1 MPARRIILAFLIA
14 SSLLT
19 TACLREVAN
28 SLTEV
33 RKVYDALN
41 KEFGE
46 TVFVNINE
54 APNHLAL
61 NVSFINSALNVRS
74 PEERAARAQRTA
86 EIVKQ
91 TYLRIN
97 KLDAIWVG
105 FVRQETHYV
114 FFHRSEMID
123 YFGFYKDGTRFTS
136 RSDPSDMTDASV
148 QLGVTVS
155 YSRATR
161 QSDVLVNGIYLEGE
175 PGGVAIKVIPH
186 YTVPGDVRAARVSP
200 PQVVA
205 FDFTVYAQTP
215 SVRQTVPI
223 TFLADKKPVLQVNAD
238 FYGDVVKSCPLL
250 VPYATFSKMIAAREL
265 TIKVGG
271 KDYPLKPSEFAMIQR
286 MDEYV
291 K

>member
-1 MPARRIILAFLIA
+1 MRLRRIILAVLIT

-19 TACLREVAN
+19 TACLREVAK

-54 APNHLAL
+54 ESNHLAL
-61 NVSFINSALNVRS
+61 NVSFINSALNNRS

-91 TYLRIN
+91 TYARIN

-114 FFHRSEMID
+114 LFHRSEMID
-123 YFGFYKDGTRFTS
+123 YFGFSKDGRRMIS
-136 RSDPSDMTDASV
+136 RSEESGGTDAAV
-148 QLGVTVS
+148 ELGVTVS
-155 YSRATR
+155 YSHATR

-175 PGGVAIKVIPH
+175 RGVSIKVVPH
-186 YTVPGDVRAARVSP
+186 YTVLGDVRAGRVQP
-200 PQVVA
+200 PEVVA
-205 FDFTVYAQTP
+205 FDFTVYTETP
-215 SVRQTVPI
+215 TLRQTVPI
-223 TFLADKKPVLQVNAD
+223 TFLADKKPVLQRNAD

-250 VPYATFSKMIAAREL
+250 IPYATFSKMIAARDL
-265 TIKVGG
+265 TINVGG
-271 KDYPLKPSEFAMIQR
+271 QDYPLKPGELAMLQR
-286 MDEYV
+286 MGEYV